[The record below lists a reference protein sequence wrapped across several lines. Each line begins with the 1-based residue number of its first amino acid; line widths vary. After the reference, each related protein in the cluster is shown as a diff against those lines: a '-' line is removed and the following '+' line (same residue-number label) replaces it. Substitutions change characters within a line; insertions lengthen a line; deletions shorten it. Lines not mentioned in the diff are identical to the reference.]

1 MKNFNELKKKLLQD
15 KTVKKAY
22 GDLAP
27 QYALIEM
34 ITRKRLKAGLSQET
48 LAQKL
53 GTKQSAIARFE
64 SGKTNPTLSFLT
76 NITNALNG
84 KLTISIKQKEPK
96 EKHSQG
102 FFFCSNGCSIKSWP
116 TKTAESDLKTFFFQ
130 FINRH

>member
-48 LAQKL
+48 LANKI
-53 GTKQSAIARFE
+53 GTKQSTIARFE

-76 NITNALNG
+76 NITSALNG
-84 KLTISIKQKEPK
+84 KLTISV
-96 EKHSQG
+96 
-102 FFFCSNGCSIKSWP
+102 
-116 TKTAESDLKTFFFQ
+116 
-130 FINRH
+130 R

>member
-22 GDLAP
+22 SDLAP

-34 ITRKRLKAGLSQET
+34 IIRKRLKAGLSQET

-76 NITNALNG
+76 NITSALNG
-84 KLTISIKQKEPK
+84 KLTILVK
-96 EKHSQG
+96 
-102 FFFCSNGCSIKSWP
+102 
-116 TKTAESDLKTFFFQ
+116 
-130 FINRH
+130 

>member
-15 KTVKKAY
+15 KTVKKTY
-22 GDLAP
+22 DNLAP

-34 ITRKRLKAGLSQET
+34 TIRKRLKAGLSQET

-76 NITNALNG
+76 NITSALNG
-84 KLTISIKQKEPK
+84 KLTILVK
-96 EKHSQG
+96 
-102 FFFCSNGCSIKSWP
+102 
-116 TKTAESDLKTFFFQ
+116 
-130 FINRH
+130 

>member
-34 ITRKRLKAGLSQET
+34 IIRKRLKACLSQET

-76 NITNALNG
+76 NITSALNG
-84 KLTISIKQKEPK
+84 KLII
-96 EKHSQG
+96 
-102 FFFCSNGCSIKSWP
+102 
-116 TKTAESDLKTFFFQ
+116 LV
-130 FINRH
+130 R

>member
-76 NITNALNG
+76 NITSALNG
-84 KLTISIKQKEPK
+84 KLII
-96 EKHSQG
+96 
-102 FFFCSNGCSIKSWP
+102 
-116 TKTAESDLKTFFFQ
+116 LV
-130 FINRH
+130 R

>member
-34 ITRKRLKAGLSQET
+34 IIRKRLKAGLSQET

-84 KLTISIKQKEPK
+84 KLTISV
-96 EKHSQG
+96 
-102 FFFCSNGCSIKSWP
+102 
-116 TKTAESDLKTFFFQ
+116 
-130 FINRH
+130 R

>member
-15 KTVKKAY
+15 KTVKKTY
-22 GDLAP
+22 DNLAP

-34 ITRKRLKAGLSQET
+34 IIRKRLKAGLSQET

-76 NITNALNG
+76 NITSALNG
-84 KLTISIKQKEPK
+84 KLTILVK
-96 EKHSQG
+96 
-102 FFFCSNGCSIKSWP
+102 
-116 TKTAESDLKTFFFQ
+116 
-130 FINRH
+130 

>member
-15 KTVKKAY
+15 KTVKKTY
-22 GDLAP
+22 DDLAP

-34 ITRKRLKAGLSQET
+34 IIRKRLKAGLSQET

-76 NITNALNG
+76 NITSALNG
-84 KLTISIKQKEPK
+84 KLTISVK
-96 EKHSQG
+96 
-102 FFFCSNGCSIKSWP
+102 
-116 TKTAESDLKTFFFQ
+116 
-130 FINRH
+130 

>member
-34 ITRKRLKAGLSQET
+34 IIRKRLKAGLSQET

-76 NITNALNG
+76 NITSALNG
-84 KLTISIKQKEPK
+84 KLTISV
-96 EKHSQG
+96 
-102 FFFCSNGCSIKSWP
+102 
-116 TKTAESDLKTFFFQ
+116 
-130 FINRH
+130 R

>member
-15 KTVKKAY
+15 KTVKKTY
-22 GDLAP
+22 DDLAP

-76 NITNALNG
+76 NITRALNG
-84 KLTISIKQKEPK
+84 KLTISV
-96 EKHSQG
+96 
-102 FFFCSNGCSIKSWP
+102 
-116 TKTAESDLKTFFFQ
+116 
-130 FINRH
+130 R

>member
-1 MKNFNELKKKLLQD
+1 MKNFNELKRKLLQD

-34 ITRKRLKAGLSQET
+34 IMRKRLKAGLSQET

-84 KLTISIKQKEPK
+84 KLTISVK
-96 EKHSQG
+96 
-102 FFFCSNGCSIKSWP
+102 
-116 TKTAESDLKTFFFQ
+116 
-130 FINRH
+130 

>member
-15 KTVKKAY
+15 KTVKKTY
-22 GDLAP
+22 DDLAP

-34 ITRKRLKAGLSQET
+34 IIRKRLKAGLSQET

-76 NITNALNG
+76 NITSALNG
-84 KLTISIKQKEPK
+84 KLII
-96 EKHSQG
+96 
-102 FFFCSNGCSIKSWP
+102 
-116 TKTAESDLKTFFFQ
+116 LV
-130 FINRH
+130 R

>member
-34 ITRKRLKAGLSQET
+34 IIRKRLKAGLSQEA
-48 LAQKL
+48 LAQKI

-76 NITNALNG
+76 NITSALNG
-84 KLTISIKQKEPK
+84 KLTISVK
-96 EKHSQG
+96 
-102 FFFCSNGCSIKSWP
+102 
-116 TKTAESDLKTFFFQ
+116 
-130 FINRH
+130 

>member
-15 KTVKKAY
+15 KTVKKTY

-76 NITNALNG
+76 NITSALNG
-84 KLTISIKQKEPK
+84 KLTISVK
-96 EKHSQG
+96 
-102 FFFCSNGCSIKSWP
+102 
-116 TKTAESDLKTFFFQ
+116 
-130 FINRH
+130 

>member
-76 NITNALNG
+76 NITSALNG
-84 KLTISIKQKEPK
+84 KLTI
-96 EKHSQG
+96 
-102 FFFCSNGCSIKSWP
+102 
-116 TKTAESDLKTFFFQ
+116 LV
-130 FINRH
+130 R

>member
-34 ITRKRLKAGLSQET
+34 IIRKRLKAGLSQET

-76 NITNALNG
+76 NITSALNG
-84 KLTISIKQKEPK
+84 KLII
-96 EKHSQG
+96 
-102 FFFCSNGCSIKSWP
+102 
-116 TKTAESDLKTFFFQ
+116 LV
-130 FINRH
+130 R

>member
-84 KLTISIKQKEPK
+84 KLTIS
-96 EKHSQG
+96 
-102 FFFCSNGCSIKSWP
+102 
-116 TKTAESDLKTFFFQ
+116 LK
-130 FINRH
+130 

>member
-64 SGKTNPTLSFLT
+64 SGKTNPTYFGKVKSFYFLDF
-76 NITNALNG
+76 N
-84 KLTISIKQKEPK
+84 
-96 EKHSQG
+96 
-102 FFFCSNGCSIKSWP
+102 
-116 TKTAESDLKTFFFQ
+116 Q
-130 FINRH
+130 FLDFIFKIEIYA